1 VIRLPGAGLLCVSAF
16 FALPLGA
23 GEAVWPGPRSSGE
36 IQLPSGRLL
45 TPAGTQ
51 VPVGPYP
58 FALSVTPDGRRVVVA
73 SMGVSDQTLQLLDAR
88 SGRLLS
94 SVPVDGSWLGM
105 VLSPA
110 GDRVYVSGAN
120 RNVVLSFRIEGNRLV
135 ADRRIPLGGP
145 GDETRNTLP
154 SGLAVSPDGRF
165 LWVARVHAGDVVK
178 LDLETE
184 AIVARVQVGRAP
196 YRPVLSRDG
205 RHLAVALWGG
215 AAVALLDPAK
225 ASVVA
230 TVPTADHPCDV
241 VFSPDGA
248 FLFVAQ
254 ANRNLVALLDVGA
267 RKVVRQVSVALGPD
281 GPGSASAGSMPDGS
295 TPNALALSPD
305 GETLFVA
312 NADDDAVAVVDVDG
326 PPDRARAVGFVP
338 VGWYPAA
345 LALTPDGRTLFVANA
360 KGSGS
365 RSNAKDGPDPTR
377 EASGDAGHLKRMP
390 GSVSRVP
397 VPSPSRLRA
406 HTERAYRN
414 RKPSARGVS
423 PARASSVV
431 PLAPGVVSPIR
442 NVLYVIRE
450 NRTYDQVFGDL
461 ERGNGDPSLT
471 VFGRE
476 VTPNAHALVDE
487 FVLFDN
493 FYADAEVS
501 ADGHNW
507 SMAGYATD
515 YTEKTWVPCYG
526 GLGFPYDYEGG
537 DPIAS
542 PTAGYL
548 WDAAARKG
556 LSVRNYGEFV
566 GLSPEN
572 PGTGFDGR
580 YEGRGDVLRGNTCP
594 FFPGFDM
601 DILDNTRVDLWL
613 REFRAFLAKRSFP
626 RLSIVRLGNDHTV
639 GTKRGAKTPR
649 AMVADNDL
657 ALGRL
662 VEAVSTSPIW
672 KETAIFVVEDDAQN
686 GPDHVDSH
694 RTLALVISPYT
705 RRGGAVDSTLYS
717 TTSMLRTM
725 ELILGLPPLSQH
737 DAAATPMTNAFRDDP
752 DPTPFRHLPVPV
764 DLYETNPDGA
774 PMQAD
779 CDSWDFTREDATPE
793 IPLNEAI
800 WKSVRGRDA
809 VMPPPVNAAFVT
821 PAGREED

>member
-1 VIRLPGAGLLCVSAF
+1 
-16 FALPLGA
+16 
-23 GEAVWPGPRSSGE
+23 
-36 IQLPSGRLL
+36 
-45 TPAGTQ
+45 
-51 VPVGPYP
+51 
-58 FALSVTPDGRRVVVA
+58 
-73 SMGVSDQTLQLLDAR
+73 
-88 SGRLLS
+88 
-94 SVPVDGSWLGM
+94 
-105 VLSPA
+105 
-110 GDRVYVSGAN
+110 
-120 RNVVLSFRIEGNRLV
+120 
-135 ADRRIPLGGP
+135 
-145 GDETRNTLP
+145 
-154 SGLAVSPDGRF
+154 
-165 LWVARVHAGDVVK
+165 
-178 LDLETE
+178 
-184 AIVARVQVGRAP
+184 
-196 YRPVLSRDG
+196 
-205 RHLAVALWGG
+205 
-215 AAVALLDPAK
+215 
-225 ASVVA
+225 
-230 TVPTADHPCDV
+230 
-241 VFSPDGA
+241 
-248 FLFVAQ
+248 
-254 ANRNLVALLDVGA
+254 LDVGA

-281 GPGSASAGSMPDGS
+281 GPGSASAESMPDGS
-295 TPNALALSPD
+295 TPNALALAPD
-305 GETLFVA
+305 GATLFVA
-312 NADDDAVAVVDVDG
+312 NADDDAVAVVDVAG
-326 PPDRARAVGFVP
+326 PPEKARAVGFIP

-377 EASGDAGHLKRMP
+377 EASGDPGRPGHIKRMP

-397 VPSPSRLRA
+397 VPSRSQLRG

-423 PARASSVV
+423 LARPSSVV
-431 PLAPGVVSPIR
+431 PLALGAESPIR
-442 NVLYVIRE
+442 NVIYVIRE

-476 VTPNAHALVDE
+476 VTPNAHALVNE
-487 FVLFDN
+487 FVLFDD

-526 GLGFPYDYEGG
+526 GLGFTYDYEGG
-537 DPIAS
+537 DPIAA

-556 LSVRNYGEFV
+556 LTVRNYGEFV

-572 PGTGFDGR
+572 PGSGFDGR
-580 YEGRGDVLRGNTCP
+580 YEAKVDVLRENTCP
-594 FFPGFDM
+594 FFPGFDT

-613 REFRAFLAKRSFP
+613 KEFRTFVAKGSFP

-694 RTLALVISPYT
+694 RTLALVVSPYT

-752 DPTPFRHLPVPV
+752 DLTSFRHHPVPV

-774 PMQAD
+774 PMQAE
-779 CDSWDFTREDATPE
+779 CDSWDFTQEDATPE

>member
-1 VIRLPGAGLLCVSAF
+1 
-16 FALPLGA
+16 
-23 GEAVWPGPRSSGE
+23 
-36 IQLPSGRLL
+36 
-45 TPAGTQ
+45 
-51 VPVGPYP
+51 
-58 FALSVTPDGRRVVVA
+58 
-73 SMGVSDQTLQLLDAR
+73 
-88 SGRLLS
+88 
-94 SVPVDGSWLGM
+94 
-105 VLSPA
+105 
-110 GDRVYVSGAN
+110 
-120 RNVVLSFRIEGNRLV
+120 
-135 ADRRIPLGGP
+135 
-145 GDETRNTLP
+145 
-154 SGLAVSPDGRF
+154 
-165 LWVARVHAGDVVK
+165 
-178 LDLETE
+178 
-184 AIVARVQVGRAP
+184 
-196 YRPVLSRDG
+196 
-205 RHLAVALWGG
+205 
-215 AAVALLDPAK
+215 
-225 ASVVA
+225 
-230 TVPTADHPCDV
+230 
-241 VFSPDGA
+241 
-248 FLFVAQ
+248 
-254 ANRNLVALLDVGA
+254 
-267 RKVVRQVSVALGPD
+267 
-281 GPGSASAGSMPDGS
+281 
-295 TPNALALSPD
+295 
-305 GETLFVA
+305 VA

-594 FFPGFDM
+594 FFPGFDT